1 MAASVV
7 NPKNLIWE
15 YIRVLSD
22 IRGNPSYLL
31 PKLAQHA
38 ESLLGLTSL
47 LQPPMQSLSPFFMQE
62 SLDGGSPERDRDLV
76 EATSTMHLVT
86 V

>member
-1 MAASVV
+1 MAASMV
-7 NPKNLIWE
+7 NPKDMIWE

-31 PKLAQHA
+31 PKLTQHA

-47 LQPPMQSLSPFFMQE
+47 LQPSVQYLSPFHMQE
-62 SLDGGSPERDRDLV
+62 SSNFGDLEQDQNLE
-76 EATSTMHLVT
+76 EAR
-86 V
+86 